1 MSSAGAL
8 TTAVAAPPPRL
19 LDQLWQNALICF
31 GRPEPAARHVEWV
44 RRFILFHGKR
54 HPRDLGIN
62 DVGQFLQHLAQSEK
76 DPLSGIEQARE
87 TLEFLYACGL
97 AGGVVCVCVDV
108 CNANHFGSQPWGGN
122 AFSPRV
128 CLVLSSGVLP

>member
-1 MSSAGAL
+1 M
-8 TTAVAAPPPRL
+8 
-19 LDQLWQNALICF
+19 NALICF

-97 AGGVVCVCVDV
+97 AGGVVVSVSTCAMQTILAV
-108 CNANHFGSQPWGGN
+108 
-122 AFSPRV
+122 SPGAETPSAPESA
-128 CLVLSSGVLP
+128 LSSAQEFCHEYLFQR